1 MSTKHM
7 VIAWGGRE
15 KGEDR
20 GRGGREKGE
29 DRGRGGREKG
39 EDRGWEKGARTTP

>member
-7 VIAWGGRE
+7 VIAWGGRK

-29 DRGRGGREKG
+29 DRGRGGREKTSPG
-39 EDRGWEKGARTTP
+39 TPGYWLQAC